1 MKTQIKYSVMIIIL
15 LVSISLLGC
24 NKNKEDI
31 KTIKDFQTGTEG
43 LSFEIFNVP
52 EEIYDNS
59 QTQPTVTVWN
69 KGAYDLKDGRLMIST
84 GKDDFCLFMGDNGC
98 ADALFEKLEIK
109 GKSVFNPIGDF
120 QIFEFGIRPKQLK
133 KTEEERTE
141 PVVFKTC
148 YEYETVLREDICIDT
163 MQGAMTTIEKA
174 CETKPIDTDDQGA
187 PIAIKKIETRFH
199 KSTND
204 FVVPEFII
212 TIRNE
217 GNGEVIKKQKTSS
230 VCSSEKLNPKDWNT
244 ITLEEIRVMND
255 RFRYILGTGGKSI
268 GGNNIKCI
276 PNNEKGIRLKD
287 KEVTLNCFVDPP
299 GISKTEGAFMTQIA
313 LKLKYGYTYTE
324 SRKIRIVNPDVA
336 K

>member
-1 MKTQIKYSVMIIIL
+1 MKKQHSMIIIITIIL
-15 LVSISLLGC
+15 LVVSSC
-24 NKNKEDI
+24 SKNKEDI

-59 QTQPTVTVWN
+59 QTQPAVTVWN

-120 QIFEFGIRPKQLK
+120 QIFEFGIKPKQLK

-148 YEYETVLREDICIDT
+148 YEYETELREDVCIDPSL
-163 MQGAMTTIEKA
+163 GAMTSIEKA
-174 CETKPIDTDDQGA
+174 CEVKDIDTSDQGS
-187 PIAIKKIETRFH
+187 PVAIKKIETRFH
-199 KSTND
+199 KSTD
-204 FVVPEFII
+204 EYVVPEFII
-212 TIRNE
+212 TIRND
-217 GNGEVIKKQKTSS
+217 GNGEVIKKERTGD
-230 VCSSEKLNPKDWNT
+230 VCSSNKLNPKDWNT

-255 RFRYILGTGGKSI
+255 RFRYILGTGGKSM

-276 PNNEKGIRLKD
+276 PNNQKGIRLKD
-287 KEVTLNCFVDPP
+287 NEVTLNCFVDPP
-299 GISKTEGAFMTQIA
+299 GIHKNEGAFMTQIA
-313 LKLKYGYTYTE
+313 IKLRYGYTYTE
-324 SRKIRIVNPDVA
+324 TKKIKIVNPDVVR
-336 K
+336 

>member
-1 MKTQIKYSVMIIIL
+1 MKKITIL
-15 LVSISLLGC
+15 LLIIASLLILTSC
-24 NKNKEDI
+24 NKNKQDL
-31 KTIKDFQTGTEG
+31 KTAKDFQTGTDG

-52 EEIYDNS
+52 EEMYDNS
-59 QTQPTVTVWN
+59 KTLPAITIWN
-69 KGAYDLKDGRLMIST
+69 KGAYDLKNGKLMIST
-84 GKDDFCLFMGDNGC
+84 GKDDFCLFMGEGGC
-98 ADALFEKLEIK
+98 VDALFEDLDIQ

-120 QIFEFGIRPKQLK
+120 HIFEFGIRPKQLK

-148 YEYETVLREDICIDT
+148 YEYETELREDICIDT

-174 CETKPIDTDDQGA
+174 CETKPVDTADQGA

-217 GNGEVIKKQKTSS
+217 GNGEVIKKQKTNA
-230 VCSSEKLNPKDWNT
+230 VCSSEQLTPKDWNT

-299 GISKTEGAFMTQIA
+299 GIPKTEGVFMTQIA
-313 LKLKYGYTYTE
+313 IKLKYGYTYTE
-324 SRKIRIVNPDVA
+324 SRKIKIVNPDVA